1 MGAGFFEDTPP
12 PRAIPLGIGHD
23 CHIRNAIVD
32 MDVRIGDGCRLLN
45 EDGAQEADGQGWHI
59 RDGIIVVPKGATILP
74 NTVV

>member
-1 MGAGFFEDTPP
+1 
-12 PRAIPLGIGHD
+12 LGIGHD
-23 CHIRNAIVD
+23 CHIRNAIID